1 MSANPEALRLADEL
15 AVHAHH
21 APNGEAYNAAIDAAA
36 ELRRLHSLNREM
48 LEALKSAERAMS
60 NKRFATEVL
69 EHDSV
74 VREMIRAAI
83 AKATGEPA

>member
-1 MSANPEALRLADEL
+1 MSEQTALGYAIGLEARGYA
-15 AVHAHH
+15 A
-21 APNGEAYNAAIDAAA
+21 EAS
-36 ELRRLHSLNREM
+36 ELRRLHALNGEL

-60 NKRFATEVL
+60 NKRFAAEVL

-83 AKATGEPA
+83 ARAEGKV

>member
-1 MSANPEALRLADEL
+1 MTEQPTALRLADAL
-15 AVHAHH
+15 DKWCRSGRWTK
-21 APNGEAYNAAIDAAA
+21 PRYAAA
-36 ELRRLHSLNREM
+36 ELRRLHSVNAVL

-60 NKRFATEVL
+60 NKRFAAEVL

-83 AKATGEPA
+83 ARAEGKV

>member
-1 MSANPEALRLADEL
+1 LVAISLLTHLGGEVADYEDVVEA
-15 AVHAHH
+15 V
-21 APNGEAYNAAIDAAA
+21 
-36 ELRRLHSLNREM
+36 RRLHSVNAVL

-60 NKRFATEVL
+60 NKRFAAEVL

-83 AKATGEPA
+83 ARAEGKV